1 MIGVFEKKK
10 HYGLKGMRV
19 SGFRGYAP
27 HFHTH
32 GELIYVLR
40 GQIPMVVDGEEFV
53 LRQGQML
60 ILFPYLVHSYEESP
74 DAEVLLILFDP
85 METAFDNTLLSHRPV
100 RNFVEGEALRPL
112 LERVVHWS
120 GKGKIK
126 TATGYLNAA
135 IGEFLELVPTVFSD
149 RTAENTAVSILEY
162 CDAHYAEDITVKSVS
177 DALFV
182 SPSYISKIFAQKLK
196 YSFREYINSLRI
208 HKAKAL
214 LANPNRRIV
223 DVMMDCGFQNQS
235 SFNRVFLEICGISP
249 REYQKQRA
257 QETKGL

>member
-1 MIGVFEKKK
+1 
-10 HYGLKGMRV
+10 MR
-19 SGFRGYAP
+19 
-27 HFHTH
+27 
-32 GELIYVLR
+32 
-40 GQIPMVVDGEEFV
+40 
-53 LRQGQML
+53 
-60 ILFPYLVHSYEESP
+60 
-74 DAEVLLILFDP
+74 
-85 METAFDNTLLSHRPV
+85 
-100 RNFVEGEALRPL
+100 RPL
-112 LERVVHWS
+112 
-120 GKGKIK
+120 
-126 TATGYLNAA
+126 
-135 IGEFLELVPTVFSD
+135 
-149 RTAENTAVSILEY
+149 
-162 CDAHYAEDITVKSVS
+162 KSVS

-214 LANPNRRIV
+214 LADPNRRIV